1 MKLIKKII
9 KLLLGIFVFLLGL
22 IIVINIAK
30 YPLYKDYRAS
40 MKKEFKIPGLSDDF
54 IPQAL
59 TYNDLYDTY
68 FVSGYD
74 KKTGAGIVYSGK
86 DNKFKKI
93 EILDGNANLKAHCG
107 GIASYD
113 DYVWVSDDSNKGSIY
128 IFNTNDLINAS
139 DSVEIKEKFIASSD
153 GASIGFYDNKI
164 YVGEFYRKGNYE
176 TKSEH
181 YYKENH
187 SMVSVYEYKSDSIT
201 GFGNLVSYISIPDQ
215 AQGIAING
223 DVSYVSMSYGL
234 KNSHLN
240 SYNIIKTN
248 DTLDGVSISYV
259 GKESLVKEYKLPPM
273 SEGIIYKDDR
283 IYVLYESASNKYLFG
298 KLYFQN
304 YVESI
309 KA

>member
-1 MKLIKKII
+1 MKAIKRVI
-9 KLLLGIFVFLLGL
+9 KLLLGL
-22 IIVINIAK
+22 IIFLFGVIAVINIAK
-30 YPLYKDYRAS
+30 YPLYKDYRSS
-40 MKKEFKIPGLSDDF
+40 MKKEFKIPGLSDNF

-59 TYNDLYDTY
+59 AYNDSYDTY

-74 KKTGAGIVYSGK
+74 KKSGNGIVYSGK
-86 DNKFKKI
+86 NKDFKRI
-93 EILDGNANLKAHCG
+93 EILDGNVNLRAHCG
-107 GIASYD
+107 GIATYNN
-113 DYVWVSDDSNKGSIY
+113 YIWISDDENKGSVY
-128 IFNTNDLINAS
+128 ILDTNDLINAS
-139 DSVEIKEKFIASSD
+139 NSIEIKEKFIASSD

-201 GFGNLVSYISIPDQ
+201 GIGDLVSYISIPDQ

-240 SYNIIKTN
+240 SYNITKTN
-248 DTLDGVSISYV
+248 DTLDGISISYI
-259 GKESLVKEYKLPPM
+259 GCESLIKEYKLPPM